1 VQDVSVIVWE
11 RAAASGIRDGGIAAV
26 ATPLH
31 HRRRQTVAG
40 IHPEVGGRAGRAASS
55 SHVGRRLLLN
65 MSLLLQLLLLL
76 QQHLLL
82 PASLLV
88 LQLKCTLVFLDGRG
102 SLPRTVHLLHTR
114 W

>member
-1 VQDVSVIVWE
+1 MIVWH
-11 RAAASGIRDGGIAAV
+11 AAASGIRDGGIAAV

-40 IHPEVGGRAGRAASS
+40 IHPEVGGRAGRAATS

-76 QQHLLL
+76 LQQHLLL

-88 LQLKCTLVFLDGRG
+88 LQLKRTLVFLDGRG
-102 SLPRTVHLLHTR
+102 SLPRTVHLLHTGC
-114 W
+114 